1 MKLGIMQPYF
11 FPYLGYWQLINA
23 VDKFVIYDDVNYI
36 KGGWINRNRILL
48 NGSAHYINMYM
59 NGASSNK
66 KINEIDLEKNIHML
80 NKNIKMLEAAYKDSP
95 FFGKV
100 FPLIKNVMYNLEAN
114 NIAEYIENI
123 IREISIYLDIST
135 EIIVS
140 SNIKKNNYLKAQDKV
155 IEICKILN
163 ADEYVNAIG
172 GQSLYS
178 KKAFSE
184 EGIVLKF
191 IKENDIV
198 YKQYDNEF
206 VRDLSII
213 DVLMFN
219 SKEDVKKLLQEY
231 NLI

>member
-1 MKLGIMQPYF
+1 M
-11 FPYLGYWQLINA
+11 
-23 VDKFVIYDDVNYI
+23 
-36 KGGWINRNRILL
+36 
-48 NGSAHYINMYM
+48 
-59 NGASSNK
+59 
-66 KINEIDLEKNIHML
+66 
-80 NKNIKMLEAAYKDSP
+80 
-95 FFGKV
+95 
-100 FPLIKNVMYNLEAN
+100 
-114 NIAEYIENI
+114 
-123 IREISIYLDIST
+123 
-135 EIIVS
+135 S
-140 SNIKKNNYLKAQDKV
+140 SNIKKNNCLKAQDKV

-184 EGIVLKF
+184 EGIELKF

>member
-66 KINEIDLEKNIHML
+66 KINEIDLEKNVHML
-80 NKNIKMLEAAYKDSP
+80 NKNIKMLEAAYKDAP

-100 FPLIKNVMYNLEAN
+100 FPLIKKVLYNFDVN

-123 IREISIYLDIST
+123 IREFLIYLDIST
-135 EIIVS
+135 EVIMS
-140 SNIKKNNYLKAQDKV
+140 SNIKKNNCLKAQDKV

-184 EGIVLKF
+184 EGIELKF

>member
-66 KINEIDLEKNIHML
+66 KINEIDLEKNVHML
-80 NKNIKMLEAAYKDSP
+80 NKNIKMLEAAYKDAP

-100 FPLIKNVMYNLEAN
+100 FPLIKKVLYNFDVN

-123 IREISIYLDIST
+123 IREFLIYLDIST
-135 EIIVS
+135 EVIMS
-140 SNIKKNNYLKAQDKV
+140 SNIKKNNCLKAQDKV

-184 EGIVLKF
+184 EGIELKF

-219 SKEDVKKLLQEY
+219 TKEDVKKLLQEY

>member
-66 KINEIDLEKNIHML
+66 KINEIDLEKNVHML
-80 NKNIKMLEAAYKDSP
+80 NKNIKMLEAAYKDAP

-100 FPLIKNVMYNLEAN
+100 FPLIKKVLYNFDVN

-123 IREISIYLDIST
+123 IREFLIYLDIST
-135 EIIVS
+135 E
-140 SNIKKNNYLKAQDKV
+140 V
-155 IEICKILN
+155 IM
-163 ADEYVNAIG
+163 
-172 GQSLYS
+172 S
-178 KKAFSE
+178 
-184 EGIVLKF
+184 
-191 IKENDIV
+191 
-198 YKQYDNEF
+198 
-206 VRDLSII
+206 
-213 DVLMFN
+213 
-219 SKEDVKKLLQEY
+219 
-231 NLI
+231 

>member
-80 NKNIKMLEAAYKDSP
+80 NKNIKMLEAAYKDAP

-100 FPLIKNVMYNLEAN
+100 FPLIKKVLYNFDVN

-123 IREISIYLDIST
+123 IREILIYLDIST
-135 EIIVS
+135 EVIMS
-140 SNIKKNNYLKAQDKV
+140 SNIKKNNCLKAQDKV

-184 EGIVLKF
+184 EGIELKF